1 MADATSVSN
10 VCALLERGSRK
21 AASFFF
27 FAQHGA
33 LTKDIVEELR
43 LTTPYLRRA
52 RECILLD
59 LEGTSPLV
67 FSLTLKDGRKI
78 ETVGDA
84 ASYLSALTEEQR
96 ERVHWKTAIL
106 MLNNAMKESRYLTT
120 ATVNL
125 RSALLYD
132 RLLEQ

>member
-1 MADATSVSN
+1 M
-10 VCALLERGSRK
+10 
-21 AASFFF
+21 
-27 FAQHGA
+27 
-33 LTKDIVEELR
+33 
-43 LTTPYLRRA
+43 
-52 RECILLD
+52 LD
-59 LEGTSPLV
+59 LEKTSPLA
-67 FSLTLKDGRKI
+67 FSLTLKDGRKL

-84 ASYLSALTEEQR
+84 ANYLYLTSLTEEQR

-132 RLLEQ
+132 RLTEQ